1 MWLALVF
8 LLALWTLGGKAQA
21 AEALPDHGS
30 LTLVTLALNQD
41 LAREHARGQQILR
54 ANRAADR
61 ADSRFSLSPTKPRSQ
76 ATLYP
81 AGDGGV
87 MVEMNFHY

>member
-8 LLALWTLGGKAQA
+8 FVALSALGHGAQA
-21 AEALPDHGS
+21 AEVHPGHGS
-30 LTLVTLALNQD
+30 LTLATLALNQD

-54 ANRAADR
+54 ANQAAGR
-61 ADSRFSLSPTKPRSQ
+61 TENRFRLSSTKPRNQ